1 MKCVARSGVLAEAV
15 FVVAILGGSAGEVRA
30 DAINF
35 LDLAPQRVA
44 SLDVGGVTITGSNT
58 LVINDIPDAGHEGIS
73 IQGGVPGIG
82 SGDATIDPT
91 ESVTFHFDSG
101 PAGNVVLT
109 PYFVGTLGNAPISV
123 EGESIITAFGPNG
136 QSLGAVALFPSDG
149 LGFINN
155 GLAFDISTAFS
166 NQPISSFTFQPEGTA
181 VDGSF
186 ATLAALSYSAVPEPS
201 SVLAWGFCALIAV
214 GEVVRRRRRGQCES
228 SAKKPI

>member
-1 MKCVARSGVLAEAV
+1 MTRVASASFLVWTVVGVAV
-15 FVVAILGGSAGEVRA
+15 FAGSVGDVRA

-58 LVINDIPDAGHEGIS
+58 LVINDVPNAGPEGIS
-73 IQGGVPGIG
+73 ILGGVPGIG

-101 PAGNVVLT
+101 PAGNIVLE
-109 PYFVGTLGNAPISV
+109 PYFTGTLGNAPITV
-123 EGESIITAFGPNG
+123 QGESIVTAFGPNG
-136 QSLGAVALFPSDG
+136 QSLGAVVLFPTSG

-155 GLAFDISTAFS
+155 GAAYDISAAFS

-186 ATLAALSYSAVPEPS
+186 ATLAGLTLQRFPSHRRCWRGALV
-201 SVLAWGFCALIAV
+201 C
-214 GEVVRRRRRGQCES
+214 
-228 SAKKPI
+228 